1 MFRNIALITILSIA
15 LSIFSTSGPATSQ
28 IGIVTILPEDCRVLA
43 GEELSLELGGS
54 LPSKAI
60 VTWDVDYGIVSSVLP
75 GKNALLVAPNTPAV
89 ITVYATISD
98 TKPGR
103 WIYVTRQCVV
113 TSADTIT
120 G

>member
-1 MFRNIALITILSIA
+1 MFRNIALIAILSIT
-15 LSIFSTSGPATSQ
+15 LSIVTASEPAKPQS
-28 IGIVTILPEDCRVLA
+28 GIVTILPEDCRVLA

-54 LPSKAI
+54 IPSKAI

-75 GKNALLVAPNTPAV
+75 GTNALLVAPNTPTV
-89 ITVYATISD
+89 ITIYATISD

-103 WIYVTRQCVV
+103 WIYVTRRCIV
-113 TSADTIT
+113 SPADTIT

>member
-1 MFRNIALITILSIA
+1 MFRNIALIAILSLA
-15 LSIFSTSGPATSQ
+15 LSIVTASEPATPQS
-28 IGIVTILPEDCRVLA
+28 GIVTILPEDCRVLA

-54 LPSKAI
+54 IPSKAI

-75 GKNALLVAPNTPAV
+75 GMNALLVAPNTPTV
-89 ITVYATISD
+89 ITIYATISD

-103 WIYVTRQCVV
+103 WIYVTRRCIV
-113 TSADTIT
+113 SPADTIT